1 MLVTKKVGDLSLHEE
16 TTNLLGAKDYHHR
29 LCISTRLSNGNATP
43 KLHNAAT
50 SDQREQRGLSI
61 CGSRFFVRSLNIV
74 AQMLNPYR
82 SAVFLAI
89 AYKRSRSSGS
99 PLGTFANTF
108 SNASQLTR
116 LDFSA
121 R

>member
-1 MLVTKKVGDLSLHEE
+1 MLRPNPTTQEQFIIGSKEGKAFAYRDFCEEFRDCGANALPLQVT
-16 TTNLLGAKDYHHR
+16 GAV
-29 LCISTRLSNGNATP
+29 S
-43 KLHNAAT
+43 
-50 SDQREQRGLSI
+50 E
-61 CGSRFFVRSLNIV
+61 
-74 AQMLNPYR
+74 
-82 SAVFLAI
+82 I

-121 R
+121 K